1 MKMLK
6 PIIGI
11 SAAALMLAACGEKVD
26 EAAEAMS
33 NLKSIAESADDA
45 QKTQDVLA
53 KRQEERRAKG
63 DTLALAPDEIKK
75 FLPGDLDGYKAEE
88 PETQSMDMQGMSWS
102 VASKEYR
109 KDDGSTVKV
118 TITDYNATTEM
129 WAGATMMFA
138 IKWSVDNATES
149 SKTIQTDDPYINGH
163 ERFGKQDKNATITY
177 GLGGRFLL
185 QIEGSNQSN
194 TDFLKSI
201 ASRMDL
207 KKMASM

>member
-1 MKMLK
+1 MMMLK
-6 PIIGI
+6 QILGVGAI
-11 SAAALMLAACGEKVD
+11 SLMLVSCGEKVD

-33 NLKSIAESADDA
+33 NMKSIAETADEA
-45 QKTQDVLA
+45 QKTQDVLT
-53 KRQEERRAKG
+53 KRREERRAKG

-75 FLPGDLDGYKAEE
+75 FLPGDIDGYKAEE

-118 TITDYNATTEM
+118 TITDYNATADM

-138 IKWSVDNATES
+138 IKWSVDNATET
-149 SKTIQTDDPYINGH
+149 SKTIQTDDPYVNGH
-163 ERFGKQDKNATITY
+163 ERFGKQDKSAAITY

-185 QIEGSNQSN
+185 QIEGTNQTN
-194 TDFLKSI
+194 TEFLKSI

-207 KKMASM
+207 KKMAGM